1 MEKSLHG
8 LNYMKGSLVAR
19 ENIFSMS
26 ARITLTY
33 KGSKINLKKASDV
46 PKKIKKLPHHS
57 KYWILPIHLF

>member
-8 LNYMKGSLVAR
+8 LSYMKGSLVAR

-46 PKKIKKLPHHS
+46 PKKN
-57 KYWILPIHLF
+57 